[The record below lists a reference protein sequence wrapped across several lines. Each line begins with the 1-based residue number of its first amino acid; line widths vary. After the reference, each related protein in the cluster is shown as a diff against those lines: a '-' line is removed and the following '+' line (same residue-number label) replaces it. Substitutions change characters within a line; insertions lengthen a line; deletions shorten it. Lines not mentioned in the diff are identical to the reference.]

1 MTTIKPLYKYIMKN
15 NLKSIFIF
23 YIIMTAIIHIGFFI
37 CKLSNGS
44 SGGIGGMEIATIF
57 LLFSLVLCSYRETMN
72 LSVQCG
78 VSRKTVFISSLL
90 AFITC
95 GIITGTMDLL
105 LSLLGNFYESRI
117 GTFTYD
123 SMYEQTFMPVGVLP
137 KFNDFL
143 KVLLMCIGV
152 NTATL
157 IIAFL
162 IGALNYRLSKTMKVI
177 IPISIFVFIFV
188 IFPIVDYT
196 IFDMEITKQILKLLR
211 WTFSSVYHTLVFAA
225 VTISAALAMTYL
237 FIRRVKIDDKR

>member
-23 YIIMTAIIHIGFFI
+23 YIIMTVIIHIGFFI

-44 SGGIGGMEIATIF
+44 SGGMGGMEIATII
-57 LLFSLVLCSYRETMN
+57 LLFSLVLCSYREIIN

-105 LSLLGNFYESRI
+105 LSLLGNFYESHI
-117 GTFTYD
+117 GSFTYD
-123 SMYEQTFMPVGVLP
+123 SMYEQTFMKVGVIP
-137 KFNDFL
+137 EFNDYI

-152 NTATL
+152 NTSAL

-177 IPISIFVFIFV
+177 IPLSIFVFIFL

-196 IFDMEITKQILKLLR
+196 VFDMEISEQMLKLLL
-211 WTFSSVYHTLVFAA
+211 WTFTLVSHTLIIAA
-225 VTISAALAMTYL
+225 VTIFIALSLTYL

>member
-23 YIIMTAIIHIGFFI
+23 YIIMTVIIHIGFFI

-105 LSLLGNFYESRI
+105 LSFLGNFYESR

-123 SMYEQTFMPVGVLP
+123 SMYEQTFMKVGVIP
-137 KFNDFL
+137 EINDYI
-143 KVLLMCIGV
+143 KVLLMCISV
-152 NTATL
+152 NTVAL
-157 IIAFL
+157 IISFL

-196 IFDMEITKQILKLLR
+196 IFDMVISEHMFKLLL
-211 WTFSSVYHTLVFAA
+211 WTFTSVYHTLIIAA
-225 VTISAALAMTYL
+225 VTIFIALSLTYL

>member
-105 LSLLGNFYESRI
+105 LSLLGNFYESR

-123 SMYEQTFMPVGVLP
+123 SMYEQTFMKVGVIP
-137 KFNDFL
+137 EINDYI
-143 KVLLMCIGV
+143 KVLLMCISV
-152 NTATL
+152 NTVAL
-157 IIAFL
+157 IISFL

-196 IFDMEITKQILKLLR
+196 IFDMVISEHMFKLLL
-211 WTFSSVYHTLVFAA
+211 WTFTSVYHTLIIAA
-225 VTISAALAMTYL
+225 VTIFIALSLTYL

>member
-105 LSLLGNFYESRI
+105 LSLLGNFYESR

-123 SMYEQTFMPVGVLP
+123 SMYEQTFMKVGVIP
-137 KFNDFL
+137 EINDYI
-143 KVLLMCIGV
+143 KVLLMCISV
-152 NTATL
+152 NTVAL
-157 IIAFL
+157 IISFL

-196 IFDMEITKQILKLLR
+196 IFDMVISEHMFKLLL
-211 WTFSSVYHTLVFAA
+211 WTFTSVYHTLVIAA

-237 FIRRVKIDDKR
+237 FIRRVKIDDKK

>member
-1 MTTIKPLYKYIMKN
+1 
-15 NLKSIFIF
+15 
-23 YIIMTAIIHIGFFI
+23 MTAIIHIGFFI

-105 LSLLGNFYESRI
+105 LSFLGNFYESR

-123 SMYEQTFMPVGVLP
+123 SMYEQTFMKVDVIP
-137 KFNDFL
+137 KINDYI
-143 KVLLMCIGV
+143 KVLLMCISV
-152 NTATL
+152 NTVAL
-157 IIAFL
+157 IISFL

-211 WTFSSVYHTLVFAA
+211 WTFSSVYHTLIIAA
-225 VTISAALAMTYL
+225 VTIFIALSLTYL
-237 FIRRVKIDDKR
+237 FIRRVKIDDKRKQNIKIKPC

>member
-1 MTTIKPLYKYIMKN
+1 
-15 NLKSIFIF
+15 
-23 YIIMTAIIHIGFFI
+23 
-37 CKLSNGS
+37 
-44 SGGIGGMEIATIF
+44 MEIATIF

-105 LSLLGNFYESRI
+105 LSLLGNFYESR

-123 SMYEQTFMPVGVLP
+123 SMYEQTFMKVDVIP
-137 KFNDFL
+137 KINDYI
-143 KVLLMCIGV
+143 KVLLMCISV
-152 NTATL
+152 NTVAL
-157 IIAFL
+157 IISFL

-196 IFDMEITKQILKLLR
+196 IFDMVISEHMFKLLL
-211 WTFSSVYHTLVFAA
+211 WTFTSVYHTLIIAA
-225 VTISAALAMTYL
+225 VTIFIALSLTYL
-237 FIRRVKIDDKR
+237 FIRRAKIDDKR

>member
-1 MTTIKPLYKYIMKN
+1 
-15 NLKSIFIF
+15 
-23 YIIMTAIIHIGFFI
+23 MTAIIHIGFFI

-90 AFITC
+90 A
-95 GIITGTMDLL
+95 MDLL

-117 GTFTYD
+117 ETFTYD

-188 IFPIVDYT
+188 IFPMVDYT

-211 WTFSSVYHTLVFAA
+211 WTFSSVYHTLVIAA

-237 FIRRVKIDDKR
+237 FIRRVKIDDKK

>member
-23 YIIMTAIIHIGFFI
+23 YIIMTVIIHIGFFI

-44 SGGIGGMEIATIF
+44 SGGMGGMEIATII
-57 LLFSLVLCSYRETMN
+57 LLFSLVLCSYREIIN

-105 LSLLGNFYESRI
+105 LSLLGNFYESHI
-117 GTFTYD
+117 GSFT
-123 SMYEQTFMPVGVLP
+123 YEQTFMKVGVIP
-137 KFNDFL
+137 EFNDYI

-152 NTATL
+152 NTSAL

-177 IPISIFVFIFV
+177 IPLSIFVFIFL

-196 IFDMEITKQILKLLR
+196 VFDMEISEQMLKLLL
-211 WTFSSVYHTLVFAA
+211 WTFTLVSHTLIIAA
-225 VTISAALAMTYL
+225 VTIFIALSLTYL

>member
-105 LSLLGNFYESRI
+105 LSFLGNFYESR

-123 SMYEQTFMPVGVLP
+123 SMYEQTFMKVDVIP
-137 KFNDFL
+137 KINDYI
-143 KVLLMCIGV
+143 KVLLMCISV
-152 NTATL
+152 NTVAL
-157 IIAFL
+157 IISFL

-211 WTFSSVYHTLVFAA
+211 WTFSSVYHTLIIAA
-225 VTISAALAMTYL
+225 VTIFIALSLTYL

>member
-23 YIIMTAIIHIGFFI
+23 YIIMTVIIHIGFFI

-105 LSLLGNFYESRI
+105 LSLLGNFYESR

-123 SMYEQTFMPVGVLP
+123 SMYEQTFMKVDVIP
-137 KFNDFL
+137 KINDYI
-143 KVLLMCIGV
+143 KVLLMCISV
-152 NTATL
+152 NTVAL
-157 IIAFL
+157 IISFL

-196 IFDMEITKQILKLLR
+196 IFDMVISEHMFKLLL
-211 WTFSSVYHTLVFAA
+211 WTFTSVYHTLIIAA
-225 VTISAALAMTYL
+225 VTIFIALSLTYL
-237 FIRRVKIDDKR
+237 FIRRAKIDDKR

>member
-23 YIIMTAIIHIGFFI
+23 YIIMTVIIHIGFFI

-123 SMYEQTFMPVGVLP
+123 SMYEQTYMKVGVIP
-137 KFNDFL
+137 EINDYI
-143 KVLLMCIGV
+143 KVLLMCISV
-152 NTATL
+152 NTVTL
-157 IIAFL
+157 IISFL

-225 VTISAALAMTYL
+225 VTIFIALSLTYL

>member
-105 LSLLGNFYESRI
+105 LSLLGNFYESR

-123 SMYEQTFMPVGVLP
+123 SMYEQTYMKVGVIP
-137 KFNDFL
+137 EINDYI
-143 KVLLMCIGV
+143 KVLLMCISV
-152 NTATL
+152 NTVAL
-157 IIAFL
+157 IISFL

-177 IPISIFVFIFV
+177 IPISIFVFIFI

-196 IFDMEITKQILKLLR
+196 IFDMVISEHMFKLLL
-211 WTFSSVYHTLVFAA
+211 WTFTSVYHTLIIAA
-225 VTISAALAMTYL
+225 VTIFIALSLTYL
-237 FIRRVKIDDKR
+237 FIRRAKIDDKR

>member
-105 LSLLGNFYESRI
+105 LSFLGNFYESR

-123 SMYEQTFMPVGVLP
+123 SMYEQTFMKVDVIP
-137 KFNDFL
+137 KINDYI
-143 KVLLMCIGV
+143 KVLLMCISV
-152 NTATL
+152 NTVAL
-157 IIAFL
+157 IISFL

-177 IPISIFVFIFV
+177 IPISIFI
-188 IFPIVDYT
+188 
-196 IFDMEITKQILKLLR
+196 
-211 WTFSSVYHTLVFAA
+211 
-225 VTISAALAMTYL
+225 ALSLTYL

>member
-105 LSLLGNFYESRI
+105 LSLLGNFYESR

-123 SMYEQTFMPVGVLP
+123 SMYEQTFMKVGVIP
-137 KFNDFL
+137 EINDYI
-143 KVLLMCIGV
+143 KVLLMCISV
-152 NTATL
+152 NTVAL
-157 IIAFL
+157 IISFL

-177 IPISIFVFIFV
+177 IPISIFVSIFV

-196 IFDMEITKQILKLLR
+196 IFDMVISEHMFKLLL
-211 WTFSSVYHTLVFAA
+211 WTFTSVYHTLIIAA
-225 VTISAALAMTYL
+225 VTIFIALSLTYL

>member
-1 MTTIKPLYKYIMKN
+1 
-15 NLKSIFIF
+15 
-23 YIIMTAIIHIGFFI
+23 MTAIIHIGFFI

-95 GIITGTMDLL
+95 GSITGTMDLL
-105 LSLLGNFYESRI
+105 LSLLGNFYESR

-123 SMYEQTFMPVGVLP
+123 SMYEQTFMKVGVIP
-137 KFNDFL
+137 EINDYI
-143 KVLLMCIGV
+143 KVLLMCISV
-152 NTATL
+152 NTVAL
-157 IIAFL
+157 IISFL

-196 IFDMEITKQILKLLR
+196 IFDMVISEHMFKLLL
-211 WTFSSVYHTLVFAA
+211 WTFTSVYHTLIIAA
-225 VTISAALAMTYL
+225 VTIFIALSLTYL

>member
-1 MTTIKPLYKYIMKN
+1 
-15 NLKSIFIF
+15 
-23 YIIMTAIIHIGFFI
+23 MTAIIHIGFFI

-105 LSLLGNFYESRI
+105 LSLLGNFYESR

-123 SMYEQTFMPVGVLP
+123 SMYEQTFMKVGVIP
-137 KFNDFL
+137 EINDYI
-143 KVLLMCIGV
+143 KVLLMCISV
-152 NTATL
+152 NTVAL
-157 IIAFL
+157 IISFL

-196 IFDMEITKQILKLLR
+196 IFDMVISEHMFKLLL
-211 WTFSSVYHTLVFAA
+211 WTFTSVYHTLIIAA
-225 VTISAALAMTYL
+225 VTIFIALSLTYL

>member
-1 MTTIKPLYKYIMKN
+1 
-15 NLKSIFIF
+15 
-23 YIIMTAIIHIGFFI
+23 MTAIIHIGFFI

-105 LSLLGNFYESRI
+105 LSFLGNFYESR

-123 SMYEQTFMPVGVLP
+123 SMYEQTFMKVDVIP
-137 KFNDFL
+137 KINDYI
-143 KVLLMCIGV
+143 KVLLMCISV
-152 NTATL
+152 NTVAL
-157 IIAFL
+157 IISFL

-211 WTFSSVYHTLVFAA
+211 WTFSSVYHTLIIAA
-225 VTISAALAMTYL
+225 VTIFIALSLTYL

>member
-1 MTTIKPLYKYIMKN
+1 MKN
-15 NLKSIFIF
+15 NLKSILIF
-23 YIIMTAIIHIGFFI
+23 YIVMTVIIHIGFFI

-44 SGGIGGMEIATIF
+44 SGGMGGMEMATII
-57 LLFSLVLCSYRETMN
+57 LLFALVLCSYRETMN

-78 VSRKTVFISSLL
+78 VSRKTIFISSLL
-90 AFITC
+90 AYITC
-95 GIITGTMDLL
+95 GIITGVMDLL
-105 LSLLGNFYESRI
+105 LSLMGNFYESRI
-117 GTFTYD
+117 ETFTYN
-123 SMYEQTFMPVGVLP
+123 SMYEQTFMQVGVLP
-137 KFNDFL
+137 KFNDYL

-152 NTATL
+152 NTAAL

-196 IFDMEITKQILKLLR
+196 IFDMEISKQILKLVW
-211 WTFSSVYHTLVFAA
+211 WTFSSVYHTLVIAA
-225 VTISAALAMTYL
+225 VSISAALAMTYL

>member
-1 MTTIKPLYKYIMKN
+1 
-15 NLKSIFIF
+15 
-23 YIIMTAIIHIGFFI
+23 MTAIIHIGFFI

-105 LSLLGNFYESRI
+105 LSLLGNFYESR

-123 SMYEQTFMPVGVLP
+123 SMYEQTFMKVGVIP
-137 KFNDFL
+137 EINDYI
-143 KVLLMCIGV
+143 KVLLMCISV
-152 NTATL
+152 NTVAL
-157 IIAFL
+157 IISFL

-177 IPISIFVFIFV
+177 IPISFFVFIFL

-196 IFDMEITKQILKLLR
+196 VFDMEISEQMLKLLL
-211 WTFSSVYHTLVFAA
+211 WTFTSVSHTLIIAA
-225 VTISAALAMTYL
+225 VTILTALSLTYL
-237 FIRRVKIDDKR
+237 FIRRVKIDDKK

>member
-105 LSLLGNFYESRI
+105 LSLLGNFYESR

-123 SMYEQTFMPVGVLP
+123 SMYEQTFMKVGVIP
-137 KFNDFL
+137 EINDYI
-143 KVLLMCIGV
+143 KVLLMCISV
-152 NTATL
+152 NTVAL
-157 IIAFL
+157 IISFL

-211 WTFSSVYHTLVFAA
+211 WTFSSVYHTLVIAA

-237 FIRRVKIDDKR
+237 FIRRVKIDDKK